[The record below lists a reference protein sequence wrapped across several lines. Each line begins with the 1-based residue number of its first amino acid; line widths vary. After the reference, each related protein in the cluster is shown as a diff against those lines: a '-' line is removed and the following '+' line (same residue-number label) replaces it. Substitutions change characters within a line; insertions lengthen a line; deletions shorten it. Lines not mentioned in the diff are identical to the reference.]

1 MWLAMPVGWTSALP
15 GTEIGLL
22 VQRLA
27 DGEIEIQSKFS
38 NLYMYIDSSSCDDYY
53 TSSS

>member
-15 GTEIGLL
+15 GTEIGML

-27 DGEIEIQSKFS
+27 DGKIEIQSKFS
-38 NLYMYIDSSSCDDYY
+38 NLYIDSSSCDYY